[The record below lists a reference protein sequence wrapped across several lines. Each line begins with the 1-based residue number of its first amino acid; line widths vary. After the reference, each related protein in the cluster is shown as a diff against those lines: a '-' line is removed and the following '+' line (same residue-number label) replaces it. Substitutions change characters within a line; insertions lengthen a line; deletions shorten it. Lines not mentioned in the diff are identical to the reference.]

1 MEYFVQSGI
10 LSADQV
16 DGSYDGTPAA
26 FVAAGGADAQQ
37 GFGSAEPYIY
47 ENEIAEWGKPI
58 AYEYINDAGWE
69 NYGESIAT
77 KPENIET
84 YADCFALLVPILQ
97 QSTID
102 YLSDPAETNDLIIEA
117 VQEFNNGW
125 VYTPGVAEYAVN
137 TMINDGLM
145 GNGPNETLG
154 DFDLDRV
161 TGLIDI
167 ARPVYAS
174 LGQEPPADLTAED
187 VVTNQFIDPSIGL
200 PDDLG
205 APAGSEAPAGT
216 SAETTAGTAVE
227 TTAAGTMVE
236 TTAAGTMVE
245 TTTAETMVATSEAPP
260 TST

>member
-77 KPENIET
+77 RPENIET

-102 YLSDPAETNDLIIEA
+102 YLSDPAETNDLIIRA

-137 TMINDGLM
+137 TMHQRRAHGQRSERDARRLRPRSGQRPHRDRPPGL
-145 GNGPNETLG
+145 
-154 DFDLDRV
+154 RV
-161 TGLIDI
+161 
-167 ARPVYAS
+167 ARPR
-174 LGQEPPADLTAED
+174 
-187 VVTNQFIDPSIGL
+187 
-200 PDDLG
+200 
-205 APAGSEAPAGT
+205 
-216 SAETTAGTAVE
+216 
-227 TTAAGTMVE
+227 AAGRPDRRGRRHQPVHRPVDRPRCPCRF
-236 TTAAGTMVE
+236 GGSGRDVG
-245 TTTAETMVATSEAPP
+245 
-260 TST
+260 